1 MCAFEVGPEH
11 MDAMGQGEAVC
22 LLRDL
27 IYADARASGI
37 PYDGID
43 VPQASGSPNG
53 GIDGVVR
60 GAPKG
65 GRHGIV
71 KKGLTCYLVKPGKLG
86 RRGLKDVLFDGE
98 RIKSRIKS
106 CLDEKGTLVV
116 ALTGQDGPGGA
127 GDEIAGHLEGFDPR
141 YAGASVEVWGR
152 GAIAGFLRHFPSLRL
167 KVLGVENA
175 SFLHHGDWSQRAEMR
190 RKFYRGKEQEEQIA
204 RIRAELRRAGP
215 LHLRIG
221 GAPGSGKT
229 RLVLEATDT
238 DDLRPLVV
246 YADGPSALA
255 GRGFFAG
262 LGGGESGA
270 ILVVDGC
277 DFACQ
282 AELHYKLGRKRGVRL
297 VTIFNGAEE
306 TTGATKR
313 LEVKGLGRAEIER
326 VLRHYVGDAPDLGR
340 WAEFCGESAR
350 AAHTVGQNLRD
361 NPQDILAPPDTVD
374 VWGRYVADREVSHD
388 SPEFEARLGFMMW
401 LSLFRRFGKGDVARI
416 RGLLAAKGAVPEG
429 SFGPLLR
436 RMRDRKIVW
445 GGAQMYITPK
455 ALHVYLWIK
464 WWKEHGTDMFPA
476 KELERA
482 GLLDRCMDMF
492 GYARQ
497 APEARKIA
505 ERLGREGWPGSAG
518 LGPRA
523 ARRFF
528 GR

>member
-37 PYDGID
+37 PYDRID

-60 GAPKG
+60 GAPEG

-71 KKGLTCYLVKPGKLG
+71 KKGLTCYRVKPGKIG
-86 RRGLKDVLFDGE
+86 RRGLNEILFDGE
-98 RIKSRIKS
+98 KIKSRIKS
-106 CLDEKGTLVV
+106 CLDKNGTLVV
-116 ALTGQDGPGGA
+116 ALTGQDEPGGA
-127 GDEIAGHLEGFDPR
+127 RDEIAGHLEGFDPR
-141 YAGASVEVWGR
+141 YAGASVEVWDR

-167 KVLGVENA
+167 EVLGVENA
-175 SFLHHGDWSQRAEMR
+175 GFLLHEDWSQQAEMR
-190 RKFYRGKEQEEQIA
+190 RKFHRGKEQEDQIA
-204 RIRAELRRAGP
+204 RIRAELRGP
-215 LHLRIG
+215 GPAHIRIG

-262 LGGGESGA
+262 LCGGESGA

-282 AELHYKLGRKRGVRL
+282 ADLHDRLGRKKGVRL
-297 VTIFNGAEE
+297 VTICNGEGPA
-306 TTGATKR
+306 GR
-313 LEVKGLGRAEIER
+313 LEVGGLDRAGTEQ
-326 VLRHYVGDAPDLGR
+326 VLRHYVGDAPDLGE
-340 WAEFCGESAR
+340 WAEFCGRSAR

-361 NPQDILAPPDTVD
+361 NPQDVLAPPDTVD
-374 VWGRYVADREVSHD
+374 VWGRYIADKRAWGGG
-388 SPEFEARLGFMMW
+388 PQFEDRLGAMTW
-401 LSLFRRFGKGDVARI
+401 LSLFSRLGNGGELARI

-429 SFGPLLR
+429 LFGPLLA
-436 RMRDRKIVW
+436 RMRDRKIVQ
-445 GGAQMYITPK
+445 GRAELYIAPR

-464 WWKEHGTDMFPA
+464 WWKEHETDMFPA

-492 GYARQ
+492 GYARRV
-497 APEARKIA
+497 PEARKIA
-505 ERLGREGWPGSAG
+505 ERLGREGWPESVSMGSH
-518 LGPRA
+518 P

>member
-1 MCAFEVGPEH
+1 MCAFEVKPEH
-11 MDAMGQGEAVC
+11 IDAMGHGEAVC
-22 LLRDL
+22 LIRDL

-37 PYDGID
+37 PYDRID

-71 KKGLTCYLVKPGKLG
+71 KKGLACYLVKPGKIG
-86 RRGLKDVLFDGE
+86 RRGLKGILFDGE
-98 RIKSRIKS
+98 EIKSRIKS
-106 CLDEKGTLVV
+106 CLDKKGTLVV
-116 ALTGQDGPGGA
+116 ALTGQDEPGGA

-152 GAIAGFLRHFPSLRL
+152 GAIAGFLRRFPSLRL

-175 SFLHHGDWSQRAEMR
+175 GFLLHEEWSGQVEMG
-190 RKFYRGKEQEEQIA
+190 RKFHRGKEQEGQIA
-204 RIRAELRRAGP
+204 LIRAELRGP
-215 LHLRIG
+215 GPVHLRVG
-221 GAPGSGKT
+221 GAPGIGKT

-246 YADGPSALA
+246 YAEGPSALA

-262 LGGGESGA
+262 LCGGESGA
-270 ILVVDGC
+270 ILVVDEC
-277 DFACQ
+277 DSACQ
-282 AELHYKLGRKRGVRL
+282 ADLHDRLGGKKGVRL
-297 VTIFNGAEE
+297 VTICNGGGPA
-306 TTGATKR
+306 GAAGR
-313 LEVKGLGRAEIER
+313 LEVKGLDRAGAER

-374 VWGRYVADREVSHD
+374 IWGRYVADRGAAPD
-388 SPEFEARLGFMMW
+388 SPEFEARLGFMTW

-436 RMRDRKIVW
+436 RMRDRKIVG

-476 KELERA
+476 EELERA

-492 GYARQ
+492 GYASQ

-518 LGPRA
+518 RGQRA